1 MGDSMCKTTM
11 FCIHALAVGM
21 LMTAATY
28 IYLNETGKLS
38 KVKRECSNKVMD
50 IKDDLKEKLQ

>member
-1 MGDSMCKTTM
+1 MM
-11 FCIHALAVGM
+11 
-21 LMTAATY
+21 TY